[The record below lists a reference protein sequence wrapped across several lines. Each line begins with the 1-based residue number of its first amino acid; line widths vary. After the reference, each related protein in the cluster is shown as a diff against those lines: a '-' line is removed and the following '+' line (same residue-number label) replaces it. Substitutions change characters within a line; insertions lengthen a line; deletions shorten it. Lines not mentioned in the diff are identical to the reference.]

1 MFDWDPQKAKANQLK
16 HGVSFEEGATAF
28 LDPDGLDGEDLE
40 HSLGELRRLR
50 LAKSSTGRVLV
61 IAYTEREE
69 TMKRSHGSSARGERA
84 GKKGKTTK
92 RRKIDFSDIP
102 ELSEKQLSRMRRV
115 GRPTVGEEPRKLIAI
130 RLDPKVLG
138 WLRETAE
145 KKGLPYQSLVNQIL
159 AEEMK
164 KAS

>member
-1 MFDWDPQKAKANQLK
+1 MK
-16 HGVSFEEGATAF
+16 
-28 LDPDGLDGEDLE
+28 
-40 HSLGELRRLR
+40 
-50 LAKSSTGRVLV
+50 KSR
-61 IAYTEREE
+61 
-69 TMKRSHGSSARGERA
+69 GSSARGERA
-84 GKKGKTTK
+84 ERKAKAT
-92 RRKIDFSDIP
+92 RRKKIDFSDIP

-130 RLDPKVLG
+130 RLDSKVLG

>member
-1 MFDWDPQKAKANQLK
+1 MRQK
-16 HGVSFEEGATAF
+16 
-28 LDPDGLDGEDLE
+28 
-40 HSLGELRRLR
+40 
-50 LAKSSTGRVLV
+50 
-61 IAYTEREE
+61 
-69 TMKRSHGSSARGERA
+69 
-84 GKKGKTTK
+84 
-92 RRKIDFSDIP
+92 KIDFSDIP

-115 GRPTVGEEPRKLIAI
+115 GRPMVGEEPRKLIAI